1 MTNIGTYFAR
11 LRELVA
17 LELEEEKRG
26 ERPCRYPVRLGNTAY
41 NPLGQLTLELHY
53 EVSEDEVEQEFEP
66 GKPVTLYYLSNTL
79 LRPSGTSPNLGEES
93 GIKEL
98 PHLCYIE
105 HVTDG
110 NITVSLPNKAA
121 EQSIRDTAQR
131 QLLGV
136 MLGVD
141 STSYR
146 VMTEAL
152 REAERKEDER
162 FVRLRD
168 VLVGN
173 RPPAFRSLP
182 QLSFPWLN
190 RSQQDAI
197 QRVVEAQDVSIVHG
211 PPGTGKTT
219 TLVEAIIET
228 LQRETQVLVCAPS
241 NAAVDWISEQLMR
254 RGIHV
259 LRVGNPL
266 RMSDEML
273 DCSYE
278 RRYAAHPDYH
288 ELWNIRKALREGAKG
303 EHAHRLRNR
312 ETELEIKINADL
324 FEQARVVSCTLIGSA
339 YRIMERRR
347 FSTLFIDE
355 AAQALEPA
363 CWAAILRADR
373 MIMSGDHQQLPPTV
387 KSLTAAK
394 GGLAETLMQK
404 VVKLWP
410 QCVDLLTVQYRMNE
424 EIMSFSSRWFYDGR
438 LKAAPDVAHRLVSPL
453 DTPLMWLDTSG
464 HTPQSPRDSSPNL
477 GEQQRMQY
485 GSGHTPSPTVP
496 VGTPPN
502 LGGEPDGKSASTSA
516 SSPSKLEGVAVRPG
530 ACVQAV
536 VEECVERRTRTSSLT
551 NAQEAR
557 LVIHTLRDYIEM
569 VSPQKIESERIDF
582 GIITPY
588 RGQAR
593 LIRRLLKMQHYFR
606 RLKRHITLGTVD
618 GFQGQERDVI
628 VISLVRDN
636 TDGQIGFLR
645 DLRRMNVAITRAR
658 MKLIIIGNAETLS
671 RHRFYR
677 ELAEHFR
684 RHGEFVEIPPA
695 EKTEYQ
701 QT

>member
-1 MTNIGTYFAR
+1 MVNVNTYFSK

-17 LELEEEKRG
+17 LELQEERESFRRSFEQRG
-26 ERPCRYPVRLGNTAY
+26 LSLSGALICEPSCRYPVTLGDTAY
-41 NPLGQLTLELHY
+41 NALGQLTLQLRY
-53 EVSEDEVEQEFEP
+53 EVSEDEVELDFEP
-66 GKPVTLYYLSNTL
+66 GKPVTFFHLHEGG
-79 LRPSGTSPNLGEES
+79 P
-93 GIKEL
+93 KEL
-98 PHLCYIE
+98 PHQGYVEL
-105 HVTDG
+105 VGDG
-110 NITVSLPNKAA
+110 VMTVSLNNKAA
-121 EQSIRDTAQR
+121 AQSLRDTAAHHA
-131 QLLGV
+131 LGIQ
-136 MLGVD
+136 LGVD
-141 STSYR
+141 NTSFR

-152 REAERKEDER
+152 HEAERKEDER

-168 VLVGN
+168 VLLGN
-173 RPPAFRSLP
+173 RQSAFRTLP
-182 QLSFPWLN
+182 RLSFPWLN
-190 RSQQDAI
+190 PSQQDAI
-197 QRVVEAQDVSIVHG
+197 QKVVEAQEVSIIHG

-288 ELWNIRKALREGAKG
+288 ELWNIRKALRDGTKG
-303 EHAHRLRNR
+303 EQVHRLRNR

-339 YRIMERRR
+339 YRVMERHR

-363 CWAAILRADR
+363 CWAAILKADR
-373 MIMSGDHQQLPPTV
+373 VIMGGDHQQLPPTV
-387 KSLTAAK
+387 KSLAAAK
-394 GGLAETLMQK
+394 GGLADTLMQK
-404 VVKLWP
+404 VVALHP
-410 QCVDLLTVQYRMNE
+410 HCVSLLTVQYRMNSN
-424 EIMSFSSRWFYDGR
+424 IMAFPSRWFYHGR
-438 LKAAPDVAHRLVSPL
+438 LQAAPEAADRQVSPL
-453 DTPLMWLDTSG
+453 DTPLTWIDTSEL
-464 HTPQSPRDSSPNL
+464 S
-477 GEQQRMQY
+477 
-485 GSGHTPSPTVP
+485 
-496 VGTPPN
+496 GTP
-502 LGGEPDGKSASTSA
+502 GTSGASGFS
-516 SSPSKLEGVAVRPG
+516 EH
-530 ACVQAV
+530 
-536 VEECVERRTRTSSLT
+536 RTRTGSIS
-551 NAQEAR
+551 NADEAR

-582 GIITPY
+582 GVITPY

-606 RLKRHITLGTVD
+606 RLKRHITVGTVD

-636 TDGQIGFLR
+636 VEGNIGFLR

-658 MKLIIIGNAETLS
+658 MKLIIIGNAQTLS

-677 ELAEHFR
+677 ELIQHFR
-684 RHGEFVEIPPA
+684 NQGEFIEIQPSDKQKNA
-695 EKTEYQ
+695 SC
-701 QT
+701 